1 MRIALTYHCPLV
13 TFCIAAKADA
23 FLAPEN
29 KHKSLPVSF
38 YIDIENPTPF
48 WHRSIKNYRCC
59 KFPNGRK
66 SLYFQGLS
74 QFKTFLE
81 NKIKYY
87 FLFLIVFL
95 FSIC

>member
-13 TFCIAAKADA
+13 TFCIAAKANA
-23 FLAPEN
+23 FLEPEIN
-29 KHKSLPVSF
+29 MNLCP
-38 YIDIENPTPF
+38 YIDIENPDTILAPK
-48 WHRSIKNYRCC
+48 HQKLSV
-59 KFPNGRK
+59 FPNGRK